1 MSSQG
6 PSPVHR
12 VVETSEPPAPG
23 TTADLV
29 EAFVHAVRNPLFS
42 LRLDLHTLGV
52 MAKRLALG
60 RPVADEFL
68 ATVRQCDRQL
78 DRVEQFLKDLAEF
91 ACPLPADGRAIEV
104 REELGDLLGSVRQW
118 APALEV
124 AVTFR
129 PTIDAA
135 WILMDPLRFEQTIT
149 GLVIG
154 ACDAANS
161 NELAIDLSVSEDMV
175 DISIENPCWETS
187 SSQRSDIF
195 EPFARM
201 PGREPGLQLA
211 LAKRNVEQAQG
222 VLSCV
227 AGHEGGSCFCV
238 RLPLYAA
245 SL

>member
-1 MSSQG
+1 
-6 PSPVHR
+6 VHR
-12 VVETSEPPAPG
+12 VVETSEPPAPAA
-23 TTADLV
+23 TAALA

-42 LRLDLHTLGV
+42 LRLDLHTLGAT
-52 MAKRLALG
+52 AKKLALDRSAAG
-60 RPVADEFL
+60 EFVAT
-68 ATVRQCDRQL
+68 ARQCDRQL
-78 DRVEQFLKDLAEF
+78 DRIEQFLKDLTEF

-104 REELGDLLGSVRQW
+104 RDELEGLLDCVRQW
-118 APALEV
+118 TPALDV

-129 PTIDAA
+129 PAIDAE

-154 ACDAANS
+154 ACDASAS
-161 NELAIDLSVSEDMV
+161 NELAVELSVSEDMV

-222 VLSCV
+222 VLTCA

-238 RLPLYAA
+238 RLPLYAT